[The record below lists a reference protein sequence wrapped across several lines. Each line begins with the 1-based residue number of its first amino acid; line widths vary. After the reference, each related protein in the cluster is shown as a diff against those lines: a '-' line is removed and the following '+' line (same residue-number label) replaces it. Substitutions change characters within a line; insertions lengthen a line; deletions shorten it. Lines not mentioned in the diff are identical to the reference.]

1 MLALLLVPISG
12 GWILEHNRR
21 MPSDNFHVSDDNIL
35 GLSYRL
41 STMAICK
48 GRLSSIS
55 KLEIIVVHQWVCH
68 MCGRNMVVAFFEF

>member
-1 MLALLLVPISG
+1 MLVPLSVRING

-21 MPSDNFHVSDDNIL
+21 IPSDNFHVSDDNIL
-35 GLSYRL
+35 DLSYRL

-55 KLEIIVVHQWVCH
+55 NLELIVVH
-68 MCGRNMVVAFFEF
+68 